1 MTAGLPKDSQ
11 KRLWVRMPKGVFFGG
26 IEMFYGINQIGAFWR
41 CLMLLIVMF
50 LAWCTPAYA
59 LDITLQWDANTE
71 SDLAGYKVYYKTETS
86 GPSYD
91 GAGAIEGS
99 SPIDAGDRT
108 EITLHGLD
116 EDVTYFFAVT
126 AYNADQLESGFS
138 NEVDALGVSLDSG
151 SNLVSLYRQPED
163 ASPSA
168 VLNSINNQYAA
179 VWAYVNGN
187 WRVYDPANPGF
198 SDLSTMEAGK
208 GYWIEMNEPGV
219 LLTYGPTSPASIS
232 LTTGSNLTG
241 YFSPSTQSIADA
253 IDSIEGDV
261 ISVWAYVNGAWRVY
275 DALNPGFSDLNAME
289 PGIGYW
295 IETSRTCTWS
305 LP

>member
-1 MTAGLPKDSQ
+1 
-11 KRLWVRMPKGVFFGG
+11 MPKGVFFGG
-26 IEMFYGINQIGAFWR
+26 TKMMDGLNHTGVFR
-41 CLMLLIVMF
+41 KRLMLLMAIFFV
-50 LAWCTPAYA
+50 WGTSSYA
-59 LDITLQWDANTE
+59 LDVTLQWDANTE
-71 SDLAGYKVYYKTETS
+71 GDLAGYKVYYKAETS

-91 GAGAIEGS
+91 GTGAIEGS
-99 SPIDAGDRT
+99 SPIDVGDT
-108 EITLHGLD
+108 TGITLHGLD

-126 AYNADQLESGFS
+126 AYNTDQLESGFS

-163 ASPSA
+163 GSPSA
-168 VLNSINNQYAA
+168 VLNSIDGQYAA

-219 LLTYGPTSPASIS
+219 LLIYGPASPVSIS
-232 LTTGSNLTG
+232 LTTGSNLAG
-241 YFSPSTQSIADA
+241 YFFPSTQSIADA
-253 IDSIEGDV
+253 ISSIEDDV
-261 ISVWAYVNGAWRVY
+261 ISVWAYMNGAWRVY
-275 DALNPGFSDLNAME
+275 DAFNPGFSDLSEME
-289 PGIGYW
+289 PGVGYW
-295 IETSRTCTWS
+295 IETSSPCTWS

>member
-1 MTAGLPKDSQ
+1 
-11 KRLWVRMPKGVFFGG
+11 
-26 IEMFYGINQIGAFWR
+26 MFHGINHIGAFWKR
-41 CLMLLIVMF
+41 FILLIVVF
-50 LAWCTPAYA
+50 LCWGVPAYA
-59 LDITLQWDANTE
+59 LDITLQWDANSE
-71 SDLAGYKVYYKTETS
+71 ADLAGYKIYYKTETS

-91 GAGAIEGS
+91 GTGAFEGN
-99 SPIDAGDRT
+99 SPIDVGNTT

-126 AYNADQLESGFS
+126 AYNTDLLESGFS
-138 NEVDALGVSLDSG
+138 NEVDALGVSLDPG

-163 ASPSA
+163 TSLSA
-168 VLNSINNQYAA
+168 VLNSIDGQYAA
-179 VWAYVNGN
+179 VWAYVNGS
-187 WRVYDPANPGF
+187 WRAYDPANPGF
-198 SDLSTMEAGK
+198 SDLSTMESGK

-219 LLTYGPTSPASIS
+219 LLVYGPTSPASIS
-232 LTTGSNLTG
+232 LTSGSNLVG
-241 YFSPSTQSIADA
+241 YFFPSTQSISDA
-253 IDSIEGDV
+253 INSIAGDV
-261 ISVWAYVNGAWRVY
+261 ISVWAYVNGSWRAY

>member
-1 MTAGLPKDSQ
+1 MTD
-11 KRLWVRMPKGVFFGG
+11 GV
-26 IEMFYGINQIGAFWR
+26 NHTGAFWKR
-41 CLMLLIVMF
+41 LVFLIVMF
-50 LAWCTPAYA
+50 FVWGLPAFA

-71 SDLAGYKVYYKTETS
+71 ADLAGYKVYYKTGTS
-86 GPSYD
+86 GPSYNGT
-91 GAGAIEGS
+91 GAVEGN
-99 SPIDAGDRT
+99 SPIDVGNTT
-108 EITLHGLD
+108 EVTLHALE

-126 AYNADQLESGFS
+126 AYNMDQLESGFS

-163 ASPSA
+163 TNPSA
-168 VLNSINNQYAA
+168 ILESINGQYAA

-208 GYWIEMNEPGV
+208 GYWIEMNESGV
-219 LLTYGPTSPASIS
+219 LLMYGPTSPASIN
-232 LTTGSNLTG
+232 LTTGSNLAG
-241 YFSPSTQSIADA
+241 YFFPSTQSIADA
-253 IDSIEGDV
+253 IGSIEGDL

-275 DALNPGFSDLNAME
+275 DAFNPGFSDLTAME

-295 IETSRTCTWS
+295 IETSSPCTWS

>member
-1 MTAGLPKDSQ
+1 MPLGEEARRHLFFEGTAMMNRINHTSVFWKCLI
-11 KRLWVRMPKGVFFGG
+11 LLIAVFFSWG
-26 IEMFYGINQIGAFWR
+26 I
-41 CLMLLIVMF
+41 
-50 LAWCTPAYA
+50 PAYA
-59 LDITLQWDANTE
+59 VDVTLQWDANTE
-71 SDLAGYKVYYKTETS
+71 SDLAGYKLYYKTETS

-91 GAGAIEGS
+91 GTGAMEGR
-99 SPIDAGDRT
+99 SPVNVGNRT

-126 AYNADQLESGFS
+126 AYNADDLESGFS
-138 NEVDALGVSLDSG
+138 NEVDALGVSLDPG

-163 ASPSA
+163 TSLSS
-168 VLNSINNQYAA
+168 VLSSINGQYDA

-187 WRVYDPANPGF
+187 WRVYDSANPGF

-208 GYWIEMNEPGV
+208 GYWFEMNEAGV
-219 LLTYGPTSPASIS
+219 LLMYGPTSPGSIN
-232 LTTGSNLTG
+232 LTTGSTLAG
-241 YFSPSTQSIADA
+241 YFSPITQSISAA

-261 ISVWAYVNGAWRVY
+261 ISVWAYINGAWRAY

-295 IETSRTCTWS
+295 IETSRTCTWT

>member
-1 MTAGLPKDSQ
+1 MSH
-11 KRLWVRMPKGVFFGG
+11 
-26 IEMFYGINQIGAFWR
+26 EINQIGGTLR
-41 CLMLLIVMF
+41 RLMLLILM
-50 LAWCTPAYA
+50 LLSWCIPAYA

-71 SDLAGYKVYYKTETS
+71 ADLAGYKIYYKTETS
-86 GPSYD
+86 GPSYNGT
-91 GAGAIEGS
+91 GAVEGS
-99 SPIDAGDRT
+99 SPIDVGDTT

-126 AYNADQLESGFS
+126 AYNTTQLESGFS

-163 ASPSA
+163 TNPSA
-168 VLNSINNQYAA
+168 VLESIDGQYDA

-219 LLTYGPTSPASIS
+219 LLVYGPTSPASIS
-232 LTTGSNLTG
+232 LTTGSNLAG
-241 YFSPSTQSIADA
+241 YFFPSTQSIADA
-253 IDSIEGDV
+253 IRSIEGDV
-261 ISVWAYVNGAWRVY
+261 ISVWAYVNGAWRAY
-275 DALNPGFSDLNAME
+275 DPANPGFSDLNTME
-289 PGIGYW
+289 PGVGYW

>member
-1 MTAGLPKDSQ
+1 MTDSINHTWASW
-11 KRLWVRMPKGVFFGG
+11 KR
-26 IEMFYGINQIGAFWR
+26 
-41 CLMLLIVMF
+41 LMLLILMF
-50 LAWCTPAYA
+50 LAWCTPSYA

-71 SDLAGYKVYYKTETS
+71 EDLDGYKVYYKTETS
-86 GPSYD
+86 GPSYNGT
-91 GAGAIEGS
+91 GAVEGS
-99 SPIDAGDRT
+99 SPIDVGDTT
-108 EITLHGLD
+108 EIILHGLD

-126 AYNADQLESGFS
+126 AYNAGQLESGFS

-163 ASPSA
+163 TNPSA
-168 VLNSINNQYAA
+168 VLNSINGQYSAA
-179 VWAYVNGN
+179 WAYVNGN
-187 WRVYDPANPGF
+187 WRVYYPANQGF

-219 LLTYGPTSPASIS
+219 LLMYGPTSPASIS
-232 LTTGSNLTG
+232 LTTGSNLAG

-253 IDSIEGDV
+253 IRSIEGDV
-261 ISVWAYVNGAWRVY
+261 ISVWSYMNGAWRAY
-275 DALNPGFSDLNAME
+275 DAFNPGFSDLNAMG

>member
-1 MTAGLPKDSQ
+1 MTDGMNHTRAFW
-11 KRLWVRMPKGVFFGG
+11 KRLT
-26 IEMFYGINQIGAFWR
+26 
-41 CLMLLIVMF
+41 LLIAMF
-50 LAWCTPAYA
+50 FVWGLPAYA

-71 SDLAGYKVYYKTETS
+71 TDLAGYMVYYKTETS
-86 GPSYD
+86 GPSYNGT
-91 GAGAIEGS
+91 GAVEGN
-99 SPIDAGDRT
+99 SPINVGNTT

-126 AYNADQLESGFS
+126 AYNTDQLESGFS

-163 ASPSA
+163 TSLPA
-168 VLNSINNQYAA
+168 VLNSIDGQYSA

-187 WRVYDPANPGF
+187 WQVYDPANPGF

-208 GYWIEMNEPGV
+208 GYWVEMNQPGV
-219 LLTYGPTSPASIS
+219 LLMYGPTSPASIS
-232 LTTGSNLTG
+232 LTTGSNLVG
-241 YFSPSTQSIADA
+241 YFCPSTQSIADA
-253 IDSIEGDV
+253 ILSIDSDV
-261 ISVWAYVNGAWRVY
+261 ISVWAYVNGTWRVY
-275 DALNPGFSDLNAME
+275 DALNPGFSDLTEME

-295 IETSRTCTWS
+295 IETSGTCTWS